1 MIRGTDRRRARAEVS
16 PKTPSSDELRSVN
29 ENPANQALHDCAVR
43 LAQLAR
49 DEDLGDRGDITSDLM
64 AEHGSAT
71 FRLVARQP
79 GVVAGRAI
87 VADVLN
93 VFGGGIDVEWTET
106 GHDGASITE
115 TPAPLAT
122 LTGPL
127 RDILSAERTLLNFL
141 QRLCGIATA
150 TRRYVE
156 AVAGTAAKIYD
167 TRKTIPGW
175 RVLEK
180 YAVRCGGGHNHRMG
194 LHDAILLKDNHLAG
208 IPPDRIA
215 HAVFEML
222 NVAESRKTRPAFV
235 EVEADTPAQVEQ
247 LLTVV
252 GIDVIL
258 LDNFPLENVRTAIAL
273 RDQLNLRDKVQFEV
287 SGGVT
292 LDTVRAMA
300 ETGVE
305 RISVGAITHSAP
317 ALDLALER
325 V

>member
-1 MIRGTDRRRARAEVS
+1 MQKKIPDPFSVH
-16 PKTPSSDELRSVN
+16 RS
-29 ENPANQALHDCAVR
+29 ATR
-43 LAQLAR
+43 LAELAR
-49 DEDLGDRGDITSDLM
+49 EEDLGDRGDITSELI
-64 AEHGSAT
+64 AESGAGT
-71 FRLVARQP
+71 FHLVARQP
-79 GVVAGRAI
+79 GVFAGREIA
-87 VADVLN
+87 ADVLN
-93 VFGGGIDVEWTET
+93 VFGQGIDVAWTEN
-106 GHDGASITE
+106 GRDGAAITE
-115 TPAPLAT
+115 TPVPLAV
-122 LTGPL
+122 LHGPL

-150 TRRYVE
+150 TRRYVD
-156 AVAGTAAKIYD
+156 AIAGTAAKIYD
-167 TRKTIPGW
+167 TRKTVPGW

-194 LHDAILLKDNHLAG
+194 LYDAILLKDNHLTG

-215 HAVFEML
+215 SAVFEML
-222 NVAESRKTRPAFV
+222 NVAESQTPRPAFV

-258 LDNFPLENVRTAIAL
+258 LDNFSLENVRAAIAL
-273 RDQLNLRDKVQFEV
+273 RDGLNLRGKVQLEV

-292 LDTVRAMA
+292 LETVRAIA

-317 ALDLALER
+317 ALDLTLER
-325 V
+325 T